1 MLRVTKSSIQKLLLL
16 CEILILLEKNI
27 LIPANFYFF
36 YYTKRKY
43 SQIEPQLKVKVKER
57 RNSLEKIGVGNP
69 PIYKGGD

>member
-27 LIPANFYFF
+27 LIPANLYFF

-43 SQIEPQLKVKVKER
+43 SQLKVKVEEG